1 MDEATSSVD
10 PENEQALLSAI
21 AELTKDKTLI
31 SIAHRLSTVENAD
44 QIIVIDQGRIVQ
56 QGTHQSLISQ
66 EGIYRNFLN
75 LKLESAGW
83 QL

>member
-1 MDEATSSVD
+1 M
-10 PENEQALLSAI
+10 
-21 AELTKDKTLI
+21 
-31 SIAHRLSTVENAD
+31 SIAHRLSTFKNAE
-44 QIIVIDQGRIVQ
+44 QNIVIEQGRITQ

-83 QL
+83 QR

>member
-1 MDEATSSVD
+1 M
-10 PENEQALLSAI
+10 
-21 AELTKDKTLI
+21 
-31 SIAHRLSTVENAD
+31 ENAD
-44 QIIVIDQGRIVQ
+44 QIIVIDQGRIAQ